1 MKNTILTIS
10 AVMALAFAAAAP
22 SYATA
27 YSESAHQPLKVSK
40 QTCDMVQRIYD
51 QHGPQALRPN
61 EGDLLDKCHASP
73 QHSEQA
79 SAPAEYK
86 PGHFTPI
93 HVKKNGV
100 EFKRSRD
107 GFAYINGSLAAKDE
121 DNADATAYSA
131 GLITVIVYK
140 KTGKINAMED
150 GKLLGRLK

>member
-27 YSESAHQPLKVSK
+27 YSEDTHTLSDK
-40 QTCDMVQRIYD
+40 TCSNLQHRYD
-51 QHGPQALRPN
+51 TQGPSSLRPS
-61 EGDLLDKCHASP
+61 EGDLLDKCHMRTANSGKTT
-73 QHSEQA
+73 